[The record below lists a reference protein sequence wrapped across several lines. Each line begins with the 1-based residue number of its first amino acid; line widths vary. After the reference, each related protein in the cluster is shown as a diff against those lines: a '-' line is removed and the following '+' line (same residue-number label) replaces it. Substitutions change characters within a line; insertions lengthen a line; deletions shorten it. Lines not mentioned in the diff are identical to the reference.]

1 MSTIPASEI
10 KRRGISVVD
19 DALKHGPVHV
29 IQRNH
34 PRYVILSEA
43 EYQRLVPK
51 PEGAE
56 SMWDFLLDRSW
67 QGSRTKHDIDAQ
79 IAEERASWDKR

>member
-1 MSTIPASEI
+1 MNTIPASEI

-34 PRYVILSEA
+34 PRYVILSKDQ
-43 EYQRLVPK
+43 YQRLVPK
-51 PEGAE
+51 REGA
-56 SMWDFLLDRSW
+56 
-67 QGSRTKHDIDAQ
+67 RTKQDIDAQ
-79 IAEERASWDKR
+79 VAEERAGWNKSSAN